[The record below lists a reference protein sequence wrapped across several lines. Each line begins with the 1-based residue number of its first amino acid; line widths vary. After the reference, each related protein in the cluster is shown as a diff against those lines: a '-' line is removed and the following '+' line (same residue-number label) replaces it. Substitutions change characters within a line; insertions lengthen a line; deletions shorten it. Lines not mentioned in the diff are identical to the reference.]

1 MTTNEDTPRD
11 PRLSETDGEQGMPG
25 EVLDSPTNMP
35 GDQPADGDEKRPD
48 LTDLKEDPAGPKED
62 PAS

>member
-1 MTTNEDTPRD
+1 MAENDDAPRD
-11 PRLSETDGEQGMPG
+11 PRLAETDGHQGIPG

-35 GDQPADGDEKRPD
+35 GDQPADGDEQRPNK
-48 LTDLKEDPAGPKED
+48 TDLERD